1 MGGHDHIRRPGD
13 PAAAPVWL
21 TGEGFGPLVR
31 FRVWRANRQVA
42 RRNREAEARLRAIPE
57 LWSMME
63 AYAAASKVTGASFS
77 DYWTLY
83 EEIRRHR
90 PQEVL
95 ELGTGISTVVM
106 AWALRENGPLANG
119 TMGRLMS
126 MEDSPDWHAT
136 ASAAFP
142 EVFADIAEIRLSQKI
157 DGHYKIFRGVQYK
170 GVPPR
175 PYDFVFSDGPDRRSP
190 VNNDKLFNL
199 DLLNVIRA
207 SDTPVRGVVDN
218 HYLTFYVLQKVLGTE
233 LARYDSGRRLLFVG
247 PATRA
252 DVRYLSKENF
262 LPDVRPALAT
272 EFRLRLSREKDT
284 GPGGPQGDGKGGAA

>member
-21 TGEGFGPLVR
+21 TGEGLGPLVR
-31 FRVWRANRQVA
+31 FRAWLANRQVA
-42 RRNREAEARLRAIPE
+42 RNNRQAEAKLRATPE
-57 LWSMME
+57 LWAMME
-63 AYAAASKVTGASFS
+63 AYASASKVTGASFS

-83 EEIRRHR
+83 QEIRRHK

-106 AWALRENGPLANG
+106 AWALRENGS
-119 TMGRLMS
+119 GRLMS
-126 MEDSPDWHAT
+126 MEDNAEWHAT

-142 EVFADIAEIRLSQKI
+142 KALAGTTEIRLSEKV

-170 GVPPR
+170 DVPAR
-175 PYDFVFSDGPDRRSP
+175 RYDFVFSDGPDRRSP

-199 DLLNVIRA
+199 DLLNVIRG
-207 SDTPVRGVVDN
+207 SETPVRAVVDN
-218 HYLTFYVLQKVLGTE
+218 HYLTFYVMQKVLGTD
-233 LARYDSGRRLLFVG
+233 LARYDSGKRLLFVG
-247 PATRA
+247 PATRH

-262 LPDVRPALAT
+262 LPDVRLGMGT
-272 EFRLRLSREKDT
+272 EFRLRLSREKDSKNS
-284 GPGGPQGDGKGGAA
+284 GKQGGAP

>member
-31 FRVWRANRQVA
+31 FRVWRANRQVT
-42 RRNREAEARLRAIPE
+42 RRNREAETKLRAIPA
-57 LWSMME
+57 LWEMME

-83 EEIRRHR
+83 SEIRRHR
-90 PQEVL
+90 PRDVL

-106 AWALRENGPLANG
+106 AYALRENGS
-119 TMGRLMS
+119 GRMVS
-126 MEDSPDWHAT
+126 MEESAGWHAT

-142 EVFADIAEIRLSQKI
+142 AALTDITEIRLSEKI
-157 DGHYKIFRGVQYK
+157 DGAYKIFRGVQYRD
-170 GVPPR
+170 VPAR
-175 PYDFVFSDGPDRRSP
+175 PYDFVFSDGPDRSSP
-190 VNNDKLFNL
+190 ANNDKLFNL

-218 HYLTFYVLQKVLGTE
+218 HYLTFYVLQKVLGTG
-233 LARYDSGRRLLFVG
+233 LARYDSGRRLQFVG
-247 PATRA
+247 PATKA

-262 LPDVRPALAT
+262 LPDVRAGTAT
-272 EFRLRLSREKDT
+272 EFRLRLSREKDSEN
-284 GPGGPQGDGKGGAA
+284 GGRQGGAP